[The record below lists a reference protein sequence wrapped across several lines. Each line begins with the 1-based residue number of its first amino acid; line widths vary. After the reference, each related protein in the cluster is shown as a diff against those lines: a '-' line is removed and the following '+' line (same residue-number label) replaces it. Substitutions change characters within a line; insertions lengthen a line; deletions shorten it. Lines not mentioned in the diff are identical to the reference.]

1 MAITT
6 TDNGEKI
13 EFFKNVH
20 FAGER
25 IFMDA
30 GSQLIRLKDNQTS
43 ALKIEN
49 HDGSTQDF
57 LDFKT
62 ANSGEQL
69 IFGAP
74 NQFNNTITV
83 GVDDTGYDVKFF
95 GATSGASLLW
105 DESEDDLILAGA
117 ARVVVPEGNLVLGS
131 TAVTSTAAELNVLDG
146 ITSTVAELNILDGV
160 TATTAELNI
169 LDGVTATTAEV
180 NVLDG
185 ATAGTVVASKA
196 LVADSNKD
204 VKGIRDLEVDGDL
217 ILGDTAGV
225 DADIFFDYRDGF
237 TSALNIKSGSD
248 RLMRIT
254 NGNSSANQ
262 IVQTDVK
269 LNIQGGFSIGNTN
282 VSADAADLNMSD
294 VATKGTVEA
303 NKVVTTDANKDT
315 TGGRNLTITGELDA
329 ATLDIS
335 GDADIDG
342 TTNLDAVDI
351 DGDVDL
357 AGDLT
362 FSAAKDIQVVD
373 NNAAALEIA
382 EGSNNYLSIVTTD
395 SSEAVKIEQTL
406 DLDANLDVS
415 TNSHDILIKDNH
427 AAALQFKE
435 GSNNYMTFVTTDGSE
450 LVRIAKPLNLLNGI
464 QFDGT
469 AITST
474 AAELNLLDG
483 ATDTTWTATLE
494 GSTGNP
500 GSKVTA
506 TGHYVVM
513 GKMVMASVHFNS
525 VDTTSYAGDISI
537 SGLPITSKDTATAMF
552 MGHVYNN
559 GMISG
564 ATDSVQALV
573 ADNGTTISFLENA
586 NGSALQWGTV
596 GAGKSMRV
604 QVFYIAA

>member
-1 MAITT
+1 M
-6 TDNGEKI
+6 
-13 EFFKNVH
+13 
-20 FAGER
+20 
-25 IFMDA
+25 
-30 GSQLIRLKDNQTS
+30 
-43 ALKIEN
+43 
-49 HDGSTQDF
+49 
-57 LDFKT
+57 
-62 ANSGEQL
+62 
-69 IFGAP
+69 
-74 NQFNNTITV
+74 
-83 GVDDTGYDVKFF
+83 
-95 GATSGASLLW
+95 
-105 DESEDDLILAGA
+105 
-117 ARVVVPEGNLVLGS
+117 
-131 TAVTSTAAELNVLDG
+131 
-146 ITSTVAELNILDGV
+146 